1 MSRKALVV
9 VAAATA
15 SFAPHRIRLRSSRV
29 QRQMLCGGWRGEV
42 DFLLAKN
49 PVGMERKVRMVMMQ
63 WQSQSLQ
70 SGGNF
75 LWEVSSLG
83 IVFSRLSKTT
93 FVKTARSSITIS
105 FAGTATAKL

>member
-9 VAAATA
+9 VVAATA

-29 QRQMLCGGWRGEV
+29 QRQMLCWACRGED

-63 WQSQSLQ
+63 WQSHRCKEAEIF
-70 SGGNF
+70 SGKSQVRG
-75 LWEVSSLG
+75 SS
-83 IVFSRLSKTT
+83 S
-93 FVKTARSSITIS
+93 
-105 FAGTATAKL
+105 